1 MPKTMTGIGI
11 VSMLLWGSTA
21 WGADNAA
28 LEEQVQELFRQN
40 QQMAERIRQLEE
52 VLAKQAENREAATQ
66 AQAEPTEKEGEQ
78 SLLQALNDHVTL
90 TGRVEVEATRGE
102 DFDGNESSD
111 VTLATVE
118 IGLEAALSDW
128 SSARLLLLYEEGE
141 EDNHL
146 IVDEGVITL
155 GNTEK
160 FPFYLTA
167 GKMYLPFGFYESSM
181 ISDPLTLELGE
192 TNDSAVQLAFNAAGF
207 YGSVY
212 GFNGDINE
220 TGEDDEVDSWGA
232 DVGYGYESEGFAVD
246 AGIDWI
252 NNIGDSDAVGD
263 YLTDDVAIDAID
275 EYIQGFAT
283 HAVFT
288 LGPLRLIGE
297 YVTALDEFD
306 LAEIDFDGRGAE
318 PEAMI
323 FEASYTIRLFN
334 RETVFALGWQ
344 TTDEALALGL
354 PETRYLGAVNICLF
368 DHTLLAF
375 EYLHDEDYD
384 ESRGGTGKDGHAATV
399 QLAVEY

>member
-1 MPKTMTGIGI
+1 MRKKMAGIGI
-11 VSMLLWGSTA
+11 LSMLLWGSPA
-21 WGADNAA
+21 LGADNVT
-28 LEEQVQELFRQN
+28 LEKQVQELFRQN

-52 VLAKQAENREAATQ
+52 VLAKQTEEHAAAEVETAA
-66 AQAEPTEKEGEQ
+66 KEGEQ
-78 SLLQALNDHVTL
+78 PLLHIINDHVAL
-90 TGRVEVEATRGE
+90 SGRVEVEATRGK
-102 DFDGNESSD
+102 DFNGNESSD
-111 VTLATVE
+111 VALATVE
-118 IGLEAALSDW
+118 IGLQTALSDW

-167 GKMYLPFGFYESSM
+167 GKMYLPFGLYESSM

-192 TNDSAVQLAFNAAGF
+192 TNDSAVQVAFNAAGF

-232 DVGYGYESEGFAVD
+232 DAGYIYESEGFCLD

-252 NNIGDSDAVGD
+252 NNIGDTDAVGD
-263 YLTDDVAIDAID
+263 YLVDEVAVDAID
-275 EYIQGFAT
+275 DYVDGLAA
-283 HAVFT
+283 HAVFNM
-288 LGPLRLIGE
+288 GPVRLIGE

-306 LAEIDFDGRGAE
+306 PAEIDFDGQGAE
-318 PEAMI
+318 PEALI
-323 FEASYTIRLFN
+323 FEVNYTTQLFS
-334 RETVFALGWQ
+334 RETVFALGYQ

-354 PETRYLGAVNICLF
+354 PEKRYLGAVNICLF
-368 DHTLLAF
+368 DHTILAF

-384 ESRGGTGKDGHAATV
+384 ESRGGTGNDGHAATV

>member
-1 MPKTMTGIGI
+1 MGKKMAGMGIL
-11 VSMLLWGSTA
+11 SMLLWGSPA
-21 WGADNAA
+21 LGADNAA
-28 LEEQVQELFRQN
+28 FEQQVQELFRQN

-52 VLAKQAENREAATQ
+52 VLAKQTEQDTTTGEKTA
-66 AQAEPTEKEGEQ
+66 EKEQ
-78 SLLQALNDHVTL
+78 QQQPLLHVINEHVALS
-90 TGRVEVEATRGE
+90 GRVEVEATSSK
-102 DFDGNESSD
+102 DFDGIENSD

-118 IGLEAALSDW
+118 IGLQTALSDW

-155 GNTEK
+155 GNMEK
-160 FPFYLTA
+160 FPFYLVA

-192 TNDSAVQLAFNAAGF
+192 TNDSAAQVAFNAAGF

-220 TGEDDEVDSWGA
+220 TGEDDKIDSWGA
-232 DVGYGYESEGFAVD
+232 DIGYGYEAEGFCLE

-252 NNIGDSDAVGD
+252 NNIGDTDAVGD
-263 YLTDDVAIDAID
+263 YLLDDVSIDAID
-275 EYIQGFAT
+275 DYVDGLAV
-283 HAVFT
+283 HAAFS
-288 LGPLRLIGE
+288 LGPFRLIGE

-306 LAEIDFDGRGAE
+306 VAEIDFDGQGAE

-323 FEASYTIRLFN
+323 FEVNYTTQLFS
-334 RETVFALGWQ
+334 RETVFALGYQ

-354 PETRYLGAVNICLF
+354 PEKRYLGAVNICLF

-384 ESRGGTGKDGHAATV
+384 ENKGGTGKDGHAATV